1 MIVLIPAYEPAQHLV
16 ELVRNIR
23 TRRPAQQIVLVDDG
37 SGPAYAP
44 IFTTCRSLGCDVVTH
59 EVNRGKGAALKTGF
73 AHIEARYPG
82 RNVVCADCDGQH
94 TLADIVRVSDEVARQ
109 RDAIVLGARHF
120 AGDVPF
126 RSRFGNDV
134 TRAVFRLATGI
145 RLQDTQTGLRGYP
158 ASMLGWL
165 QTVDGDR
172 FEYELDALLQA
183 KRDGFRF
190 HEVPIETIYLA
201 GNESSHFHPIK
212 DSIRVYV
219 PFVRFALSSLVAFA
233 VDAVLLFT
241 LMALTGHLLGSVV
254 LARLGSATVNY
265 LANRRMVFGHRERVG
280 RSAWRY
286 GALVVCLLAA
296 NYALLA
302 TLTGTVGMHLLPAKV
317 ITEVVLFVA
326 SYQAQR
332 RLVFRAGRSRTVA
345 TVDQLAT
352 VGVPAS
358 DTTGSADVTVELP
371 RPAEVAPP
379 SREPAVWSVS
389 EPSQP

>member
-1 MIVLIPAYEPAQHLV
+1 MILLIPAYEPAQHLV

-37 SGPAYAP
+37 SGPTYAP
-44 IFTTCRSLGCDVVTH
+44 VFETCRSLGCDVVTH

-73 AHIEARYPG
+73 AHIAARYPG

-94 TLADIVRVSDEVARQ
+94 TLVDIVRVSDEVSRQ

-165 QTVDGDR
+165 QSVAGDR
-172 FEYELDALLQA
+172 FEYELDVLLRA
-183 KRDGFRF
+183 ERDGYRF

-219 PFVRFALSSLVAFA
+219 PFLRFALSSLVAFTI
-233 VDAVLLFT
+233 DAALLFT
-241 LMALTGHLLGSVV
+241 LMAVTDHLLASVV
-254 LARLGSATVNY
+254 VARVGSATVNY
-265 LANRRMVFGHRERVG
+265 VANRRMVFGHRERVG

-286 GALVVCLLAA
+286 GALVVSLLAA

-302 TLTGTVGMHLLPAKV
+302 TLTGALGLHLLPAKV
-317 ITEVVLFVA
+317 ITEATLFVA
-326 SYQAQR
+326 SYQLQR
-332 RLVFRAGRSRTVA
+332 RLVFRAGRSVTVA
-345 TVDQLAT
+345 TAVDSAT
-352 VGVPAS
+352 
-358 DTTGSADVTVELP
+358 DITVEQP
-371 RPAEVAPP
+371 RPAETVPAPFDII
-379 SREPAVWSVS
+379 VWGVS
-389 EPSQP
+389 EPSRP